1 MCLSLVAIII
11 ACDGQSLVIPVDFHT
26 PDATVCEVLQRW
38 SQWANRQGGM
48 YEVFVCICDVFLK
61 WYVDDDRHEYLWIC
75 SNRWKRSNNPTLG
88 GVSSTPLPSSKFQWK
103 TVPSLRTPPTRKG
116 VHRETKVVMRK
127 STCPKNAFDVF
138 YVVKTKFCPLLE
150 LVLTKFLQPHL
161 LLPLASASRYK
172 SHSPAKAQMRTL
184 LAMVREGNAGEKGK
198 TTAKLYCT
206 QRSMVSVMEGLI
218 AGLDVKLVLS
228 VSALARAGREQRC
241 CYNTIQNLP
250 QETNALSFPFKK
262 RCPFS
267 VSSSKNEELPSL
279 TLELQPN
286 LWLSPSLCPSK
297 SFISWPVAT
306 STNLDCNSH
315 LFKIQHSL
323 NVCNR
328 ISKKSQFPIIFH
340 KVFFQQ
346 NI

>member
-1 MCLSLVAIII
+1 M
-11 ACDGQSLVIPVDFHT
+11 
-26 PDATVCEVLQRW
+26 
-38 SQWANRQGGM
+38 
-48 YEVFVCICDVFLK
+48 
-61 WYVDDDRHEYLWIC
+61 
-75 SNRWKRSNNPTLG
+75 
-88 GVSSTPLPSSKFQWK
+88 
-103 TVPSLRTPPTRKG
+103 PSLRTPPTRKG
-116 VHRETKVVMRK
+116 VHRETKVLLRK

-138 YVVKTKFCPLLE
+138 YVVKTEFCPLLE
-150 LVLTKFLQPHL
+150 MVLTKFLQPHL

-172 SHSPAKAQMRTL
+172 SHSPPKAQMRTL

-228 VSALARAGREQRC
+228 ISALARAGREQRC

-306 STNLDCNSH
+306 STNLGCGSH
-315 LFKIQHSL
+315 LFKIQHFL

-328 ISKKSQFPIIFH
+328 ISKKITVPLSSTRF
-340 KVFFQQ
+340 
-346 NI
+346 